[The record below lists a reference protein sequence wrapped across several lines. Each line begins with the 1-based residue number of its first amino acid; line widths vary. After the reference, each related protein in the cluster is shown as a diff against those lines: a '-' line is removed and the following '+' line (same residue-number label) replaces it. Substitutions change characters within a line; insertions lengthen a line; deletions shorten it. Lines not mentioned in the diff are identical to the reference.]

1 MPKLKPESL
10 ARRQQ
15 HLLDAAERCFARL
28 GIQATTMRDIFE
40 EAGVSAG
47 GVYVHFASKADV
59 IEALARRCSER
70 DTTYIKRCVVA
81 GDATATVRNILRLAF
96 ADWRTPEARH
106 GVRLDIALW
115 GEALR
120 DRRIARILERSARAA
135 MAAIAGA
142 LADAEGSRVR
152 AAHLKRSRVLGALI
166 LGVAFQWHADS
177 QLDPNSLE
185 EVTVALSPAL
195 AVA

>member
-1 MPKLKPESL
+1 MPKLRPESL
-10 ARRQQ
+10 VRRQQ

-40 EAGVSAG
+40 EARVSAG
-47 GVYVHFASKADV
+47 GLYVHFASKADV
-59 IEALARRCSER
+59 IEALALRTSER
-70 DTTYIKRCVVA
+70 DTTFIKRCVVA
-81 GDATATVRNILRLAF
+81 GDPAATVRNILRLAF
-96 ADWRTPEARH
+96 ADWRQGDARH

-120 DRRIARILERSARAA
+120 DRRLARIIERSTRAA

-142 LADAEGSRVR
+142 LAAAEGSRVR

-166 LGVAFQWHADS
+166 IGVAIQWHADS
-177 QLDPNSLE
+177 QLDPDSLE